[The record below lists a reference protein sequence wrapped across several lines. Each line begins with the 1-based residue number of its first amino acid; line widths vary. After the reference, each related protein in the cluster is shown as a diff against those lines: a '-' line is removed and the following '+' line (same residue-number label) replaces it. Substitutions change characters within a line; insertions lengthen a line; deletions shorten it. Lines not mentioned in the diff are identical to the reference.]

1 MARLLLDTHVAL
13 ALIDPEKFELSPS
26 VMQTLESGQ
35 SLFLSSVSLWEIAIK
50 HRMGKLPLT
59 IPLTDW
65 PSALSDAEIQLID
78 ISVAHILAEVEPLP
92 SNKDPFDRLLLAT
105 AEVERLGFVTV
116 DRAMLDHPL
125 AWRP

>member
-50 HRMGKLPLT
+50 HR
-59 IPLTDW
+59 W
-65 PSALSDAEIQLID
+65 VNCRSR
-78 ISVAHILAEVEPLP
+78 
-92 SNKDPFDRLLLAT
+92 FR
-105 AEVERLGFVTV
+105 
-116 DRAMLDHPL
+116 
-125 AWRP
+125 